1 MKTWKEL
8 LFCSLFYVSISPL
21 LARDLKGHLEP
32 LFSHGKRLEVE
43 VYEGFPTPE
52 EFYKKFVIIPKPVL
66 FRGGATLSP
75 AYRLWNEEYFLSF
88 PESEEHLVVVEAEKK
103 ENRTTPGEEVAFAK
117 FVRDLHSSGQYMVSS
132 VPQFLRQD
140 VYLPVPI
147 SCPNIIQG
155 NLVQDMMWLS
165 SGGTKSVLHND
176 HAENIMC
183 VFKGTKEFF
192 LIDEKYQEL
201 VNVTERGYSD
211 VDVDRVD
218 LYKYPGLYEIEHHFA
233 FIEPGDCLYVPFLWV
248 HHVRSYGLNIAVNI
262 WWRRA
267 VENGFSGCGDTESK
281 RTIKGLTFIGFNA
294 LYDAQKKMIKN
305 RLVKEVISSS
315 GNLSFGE
322 LTEFFQKPDV
332 FGPGVMWTEDM
343 SNVVKKMFILMDQSA
358 DETITRDELDQLQ
371 GEDWDQIR
379 MLSNELMELAMAEYG
394 GPIVDDTVTEEP
406 WEQNTIGNAEEEE
419 AHIEL

>member
-1 MKTWKEL
+1 MKTRREL
-8 LFCSLFYVSISPL
+8 LFCSLFYMSISPL

-52 EFYKKFVIIPKPVL
+52 EFYKKFVIMPKPVL
-66 FRGGATLSP
+66 FRGGAMLSP

-103 ENRTTPGEEVAFAK
+103 ENRTTPGEEVFFAK

-192 LIDEKYQEL
+192 LIDEKYQDL

-267 VENGFSGCGDTESK
+267 VENGFSGCGDTESR
-281 RTIKGLTFIGFNA
+281 RTIQGLTFIGFNA

-315 GNLSFGE
+315 GNLSFGQ

-332 FGPGVMWTEDM
+332 FGPDVMWTEDM

-358 DETITRDELDQLQ
+358 DEIITRDELDQLQ

-379 MLSNELMELAMAEYG
+379 MLSNELMELAMAEYD
-394 GPIVDDTVTEEP
+394 GPIVDDTVTEEQ
-406 WEQNTIGNAEEEE
+406 WEQNTIGNAKEED